1 MADFYYRYNNGG
13 DTLLLN
19 DAYMGQSIPVTSGL
33 HRRFMAENFSENVWK
48 DSVTATTVNST
59 NMTLVSRT
67 GDKQYRTTKAVQFGT
82 NGSVV
87 FGNSALTNYTLFFIT
102 RYTGGTKARILNGTT
117 NNCLYGHWYG
127 NAGVAHHDSWLTPQV
142 DVHGNNF
149 FIGRDTGTSFFT
161 NGVIRS
167 TMVPILTSL
176 VGLQINSTNAYEPSD
191 GQLLDLVIYNR
202 ELSDIEKRKVEHYLA
217 SYYGILD
224 KVGSLTAFH
233 NRAPLSTETSL
244 LVSSL
249 ANRNWIQY
257 PSFHIAQT
265 GLTFAMW
272 FKMNGLQ
279 DNARLMDF
287 GNGQGDNNIIIASN
301 PTGGIQLA
309 VYTPTVGFG
318 GGGQLTPNYT
328 DDKWRHLIWTISA
341 DGGTWKLYINKVLLA
356 SINSSNYSSYGG
368 SSVPNHPASILR
380 TLNYIGLDNFGG
392 SSILRGSVEDF
403 QMYNYPLDHTA
414 INKTWNMDTGEILLP
429 KYARPVISTETSMLV
444 STAAYANSIIYPA
457 FTTAQTGFTFAL
469 WFKANS
475 TPSNS
480 RLFDFGNGQ
489 AVNNIFLYF
498 NGKNLS
504 LGVQTSSTS
513 FCILNDVILNCNDN
527 TWRHF
532 VWTIS
537 ADGLTWKLYIN
548 GVLQLTINSSNFTT
562 YRVSTSVAPYHPDI
576 VLRAVNYIGKSNWSA
591 DASFIGSIDD
601 FQMYNSPLEL
611 TAINQK
617 WNMNTYSSTP
627 MLDFYYRYNRNYSN
641 MILNDAYIGTKN
653 PVLSGLHRRYK
664 AEDYNPVTK
673 VWVDSAGGNTIT
685 LTGTASLVQHG
696 GDKHYRPTNAVQ
708 FETSAAINFNN
719 DILTFYTL
727 FTITRYS
734 GTTKGRI
741 VSGITSNFFSGH
753 YGFTAKIAGVAFH
766 YDKYMPGD
774 GTSGDIH
781 SNNFFIGTD
790 IATQYSTNGIV
801 RGTSTPNSNALP
813 KLGINQGTLYGA
825 TESSQ
830 GQLLDILIY
839 DRQLT
844 ETERKKVE
852 HYLASYYGLLDLS
865 GNLTANYNR
874 TPLSTETSLLVSSAA
889 NPNFINYPAFTI
901 AQTGLTFSMWFKLSE
916 SNVYTR
922 LFDFGVG
929 EHSHNIIAFISAN
942 NLCLVV
948 NDSVSKQNDTR
959 DILLNLNDN
968 QWKHFVWTIG
978 VDGTWKIYINK
989 VLQKTV
995 DSTNYLTYTNF
1006 SNSPPYHPQSVLRA
1020 SNFIG
1025 KSNWASESTNRFYG
1039 SIDEF
1044 QMFNYALDQNAI
1056 NSLYSVNTLTT
1067 MTVNLDQGS
1076 LAVPIPGTSFLSSNP
1091 SVATVSGS
1099 NITLLASGTTTI
1111 ISNLNSTANPVQIVL
1126 TIVKNGIGY
1135 ISGKDLIDQIDQ
1147 SSIQTLTVQPT
1158 TACQTLSLSSK
1169 NLYAK
1174 QLQLSLDGVSN
1185 VGDTTIT
1192 FGKPRPN
1199 MWVATGS
1206 GVNSIAYSSDG
1217 INWNG
1222 LGTGMF
1228 SAARALFW
1236 SGRVWLAGGDFDS
1249 TNSMAYSYDGM
1260 NWIGLGRTIFTG
1272 SVFAYETNGTILI
1285 AAGGNNTTNTM
1296 AYSYDGINWIGL
1308 GNSMFSAFCVS
1319 VRWNG
1324 KMFIACGEGTANT
1337 MAYSYDGINWIGL
1350 GKGTITTGV
1359 SDAAWNGT
1367 LWVASGVGTNNLA
1380 YSYDGL
1386 TWTGVPNSMSL
1397 FDGSRGIAWNGN
1409 VFVAC
1414 GKASTHS
1421 LAYSYDGI
1429 NWTGL
1434 GKTIFDF
1441 LAFTI
1446 SWNGTMFVAGGG
1458 GGTANSLA
1466 YSYDGINWTGL
1477 GMSIFSGVVRG
1488 IASNTAYEN
1497 RITLRKRMMIAAGEG
1512 TNTLAYSYD
1521 GIQWKG
1527 LGNSIFSNRCYS
1539 IRWNGNMWVATGYNN
1554 NFGYSYDGINW
1565 VTNTANNIMGL
1576 GICIAWNGTMW
1587 VAGGVSGANSF
1598 SLASSS
1604 DGKTWTGRNKT
1615 IISDTCYAVATN
1627 GKIWIALGIG
1637 TNSIAYSYDGISW
1650 TGLGVSIFTTGMCAY
1665 WNGSMFVAGGTGN
1678 NQIAY
1683 SYDGII
1689 WIGLGNIFTTT
1700 PHDVAHNGTM
1710 WVMVGGQKGA
1720 YSYDGKAWTL
1730 FDLSFFTGIQYAGA
1744 MYLSWN
1750 GSLWVVVGGSS
1761 TSQMAYSNDGFTWST
1776 IPNKIFS
1783 NWGTGIGSDWS
1794 GPLTSIQM
1802 YQPIVAC
1809 GQGTNTLAYSQD
1821 GLTWTGLGNS
1831 IFTTSADRAYWNGR
1845 MWLAGGKGTTNTMAY
1860 SYDGKNWIG
1869 LGNTVFNTGC
1879 EELYWTGTLWLA
1891 GGPSADSNTMAYS
1904 YDGINWTGLGRTI
1917 FTGACY
1923 GYAWNGSLYVAGGFG
1938 TNALAYSY
1946 DGIIWTPITNHTF
1959 NVVDAVVWSGTLW
1972 VASGSAGVAY
1982 SYDGM
1987 NWAVGTSIGIRGEC
2001 MAYNGSMFVVV
2012 GGNSVSWYSYD
2023 GVLWTRGN
2031 TGFSSGTS
2039 RGVVWTGNL
2048 WLLFS
2053 EATTNIPFSY
2063 DGINWVENRSSI
2075 FATGIGAGAMDGK
2088 LSDTIHL
2095 VTDTYY
2101 QTGYKTLTVSTV
2113 QSS

>member
-33 HRRFMAENFSENVWK
+33 HRRFMAENFSANVWK
-48 DSVTATTVNST
+48 DSITAATVNST

-67 GDKQYRTTKAVQFGT
+67 GNKQYRTTNAVQFGT
-82 NGSVV
+82 NGSVI

-117 NNCLYGHWYG
+117 NNCLYGHWSG
-127 NAGVAHHDSWLTPQV
+127 NAGVSHHDSWLTPQV

-202 ELSDIEKRKVEHYLA
+202 ELTDIEKRKVEHYLA

-287 GNGQGDNNIIIASN
+287 GNGQGVNNIIIASN

-328 DDKWRHLIWTISA
+328 DDKWRHLVWTISA
-341 DGGTWKLYINKVLLA
+341 DGVTWKLYINKVLLA
-356 SINSSNYSSYGG
+356 TIDSSNYSSYGG
-368 SSVPNHPASILR
+368 SSAPNHPASILR

-392 SSILRGSVEDF
+392 SSILKGSVEDF

-414 INKTWNMDTGEILLP
+414 INKTWNMDTGEVLLP

-548 GVLQLTINSSNFTT
+548 GVLQVTINSSNFTT

-617 WNMNTYSSTP
+617 WNMNTYASIP

-641 MILNDAYIGTKN
+641 MILNDASLGAKN
-653 PVLSGLHRRYK
+653 PVLIGLHRRFK
-664 AEDYNPVTK
+664 AEDFNPVTK
-673 VWVDSAGGNTIT
+673 IWVDSVGGTT
-685 LTGTASLVQHG
+685 VTATGTATLVQHG
-696 GDKHYRPTNAVQ
+696 GDKHHRPANVVQ
-708 FETSAAINFNN
+708 FSSTDTISFNN
-719 DILTFYTL
+719 DVLPNYTV
-727 FTITRYS
+727 FAITRFT
-734 GTTKGRI
+734 GPKKHRVI
-741 VSGITSNFFSGH
+741 NGIGAIWFSGH
-753 YGFTAKIAGVAFH
+753 HDSCSGVAYH
-766 YDKYMPGD
+766 EGWLTSYTVDVH
-774 GTSGDIH
+774 GT
-781 SNNFFIGTD
+781 NFFIGTD
-790 IATQYSTNGIV
+790 TASSYSTNGVV
-801 RGTSTPNSNALP
+801 RGTATPGITYLP
-813 KLGINQGTLYGA
+813 KLAINLGDA
-825 TESSQ
+825 TPSQ
-830 GQLLDILIY
+830 NSDCQVLDLLMYNRVLS
-839 DRQLT
+839 

-874 TPLSTETSLLVSSAA
+874 VPLSIETSLLVSSAA

-901 AQTGLTFSMWFKLSE
+901 NQTGLTFSMWFR
-916 SNVYTR
+916 SNGTATSGR
-922 LFDFGVG
+922 LFDFGNGPGV
-929 EHSHNIIAFISAN
+929 NIILIAIHENKLSIYMIDVDSCDLKIVYSNAN
-942 NLCLVV
+942 NLGV
-948 NDSVSKQNDTR
+948 NDNVWR
-959 DILLNLNDN
+959 HL
-968 QWKHFVWTIG
+968 VWTIS
-978 VDGTWKIYINK
+978 VDGLTWNIYINK
-989 VLQKTV
+989 VLLANIT
-995 DSTNYLTYTNF
+995 SSNYTNYTSTGTRGPF
-1006 SNSPPYHPQSVLRA
+1006 HPSSVLRT
-1020 SNFIG
+1020 SNYIG
-1025 KSNWASESTNRFYG
+1025 KSNWSVDPQFIGA
-1039 SIDEF
+1039 IDEF

-1056 NSLYSVNTLTT
+1056 NSLYTVNTLTT

-1091 SVATVSGS
+1091 SVATVTGS
-1099 NITLLASGTTTI
+1099 TLTLLTSGTTTI
-1111 ISNLNSTANPVQIVL
+1111 ISNLNSTANPVQLVL
-1126 TIVKNGIGY
+1126 TVIKNGIGY
-1135 ISGKDLIDQIDQ
+1135 ISGKDLIEQIDMN
-1147 SSIQTLTVQPT
+1147 SIQTLTIQPT
-1158 TACQTLSLSSK
+1158 MACQTLSLSTK

-1185 VGDTTIT
+1185 VGDTSVT

-1199 MWVATGS
+1199 LWVAIGS
-1206 GVNSIAYSSDG
+1206 GTNTMAYSSDG
-1217 INWNG
+1217 INWNVMGSSIFSQGRG
-1222 LGTGMF
+1222 L
-1228 SAARALFW
+1228 AW
-1236 SGRVWLAGGDFDS
+1236 NGRIWVAGGDGGG
-1249 TNSMAYSYDGM
+1249 TNTLGYSYDGITWTGLGSSIFNTGAYDFAWSGTLWVAGGGNSGTNTIAYSYDGV
-1260 NWIGLGRTIFTG
+1260 NWIGRGNMINVWVNSVACNGRMFVAVG
-1272 SVFAYETNGTILI
+1272 NGTVNMMYSYDGINWTANNSSLFTQGGCVRWNGTMWV
-1285 AAGGNNTTNTM
+1285 AGGGINTSTTYIAYSYDGITWNSVSNSKTLINHNNGLIGLAWNGTLWVGTCGGTGCTNSII
-1296 AYSYDGINWIGL
+1296 YSYDGINWIGL
-1308 GNSMFSAFCVS
+1308 GTSIFSNYPYS
-1319 VRWNG
+1319 ITWNG
-1324 KMFIACGEGTANT
+1324 QMFMACGVGTNT
-1337 MAYSYDGINWIGL
+1337 MAYSYDGVNWVGL
-1350 GKGTITTGV
+1350 G
-1359 SDAAWNGT
+1359 A
-1367 LWVASGVGTNNLA
+1367 
-1380 YSYDGL
+1380 
-1386 TWTGVPNSMSL
+1386 SL
-1397 FDGSRGIAWNGN
+1397 FSTICYAAVNN
-1409 VFVAC
+1409 V
-1414 GKASTHS
+1414 
-1421 LAYSYDGI
+1421 
-1429 NWTGL
+1429 
-1434 GKTIFDF
+1434 
-1441 LAFTI
+1441 
-1446 SWNGTMFVAGGG
+1446 
-1458 GGTANSLA
+1458 
-1466 YSYDGINWTGL
+1466 
-1477 GMSIFSGVVRG
+1477 
-1488 IASNTAYEN
+1488 AYEN
-1497 RITLRKRMMIAAGEG
+1497 RITARKRLMIAAGEG

-1539 IRWNGNMWVATGYNN
+1539 IRWNGTLWVATGYNN

-1576 GICIAWNGTMW
+1576 GICIAWNGSIW
-1587 VAGGVSGANSF
+1587 VAGGVSGTNTF

-1615 IISDTCYAVATN
+1615 VISDTCYAVATN

-1665 WNGSMFVAGGTGN
+1665 WNGFMFVAGGTGN

-1683 SYDGII
+1683 SYDGLI

-1710 WVMVGGQKGA
+1710 WVMVGGQTGA
-1720 YSYDGKAWTL
+1720 YSYDGKSWKL
-1730 FDLSFFTGIQYAGA
+1730 FDLPFFTGVQYAGA

-1761 TSQMAYSNDGFTWST
+1761 TSQMAYSSDGFTWST
-1776 IPNKIFS
+1776 IPNKIFT
-1783 NWGTGIGSDWS
+1783 NWGTGIGSDWT
-1794 GPLTSIQM
+1794 GQATTIQL
-1802 YQPIVAC
+1802 YQSIVAC

-1831 IFTTSADRAYWNGR
+1831 IFTTSGDRARWNGR
-1845 MWLAGGKGTTNTMAY
+1845 MWVAGGKGTTNTMAY

-1869 LGNTVFNTGC
+1869 LGNTVFNTSC
-1879 EELYWTGTLWLA
+1879 EALYWTGSLWLA
-1891 GGPSADSNTMAYS
+1891 GGSSADSNTMAYS
-1904 YDGINWTGLGRTI
+1904 YNGINWTGLGRTI

-1923 GYAWNGSLYVAGGFG
+1923 GYGWNGTLYVAGGFG
-1938 TNALAYSY
+1938 TNSLAYSY
-1946 DGIIWTPITNHTF
+1946 DGIQWTPITNHPFT
-1959 NVVDAVVWSGTLW
+1959 VVDEVLWSGTLW

-1982 SYDGM
+1982 SYDGL
-1987 NWAVGTSIGIRGEC
+1987 NWAVGTSIGIRGQSV
-2001 MAYNGSMFVVV
+2001 AYNGSMFVVI
-2012 GGNSVSWYSYD
+2012 GGNSASWYSYD
-2023 GVLWTRGN
+2023 GILWIQGSI
-2031 TGFSSGTS
+2031 GFTSGTS
-2039 RGVVWTGNL
+2039 RGIVWTGTV
-2048 WLLFS
+2048 WLAFS
-2053 EATTNIPFSY
+2053 ESTNNIPFSY
-2063 DGINWVENRSSI
+2063 DGIKWIENRSST
-2075 FATGIGAGAMDGK
+2075 FATAINAGVMDGK

-2095 VTDTYY
+2095 ATDAYY